1 MQRVAKS
8 PDLMDETIRKNIIK
22 FREETKL
29 SQAQVADLSGV
40 PMNNLSRYERGEN
53 AVPASV
59 IPLLAQ
65 VFGRDPG
72 DFYKSTPGPPP
83 DDAELD
89 VYFLRVR
96 PGRDEDTQVTAEIRA
111 AIARGNEKLRK
122 AKHKK

>member
-1 MQRVAKS
+1 MRNVAKS
-8 PDLMDETIRKNIIK
+8 PDPMDETIRRNIVK

-40 PMNNLSRYERGEN
+40 PMGNLSRYERGEN

-72 DFYKSTPGPPP
+72 DFYRRDPGPPP

-96 PGRDEDTQVTAEIRA
+96 PGRDEDAAVAAEIRA
-111 AIARGNEKLRK
+111 AIARGNEKLRGR
-122 AKHKK
+122 KHKK